1 MLIWVALS
9 IVSIIA
15 VAAIIAVLQ
24 VNSKLSRS
32 QVAAAET
39 LHTLRQDLEIV
50 NGAAMGVGQ
59 RLIAV
64 EKKLNISIE
73 KQEQM
78 NCDNADLLPY
88 SQAASLAE
96 SGADVEELIEK
107 YGLPEA
113 EANLLSLMKSSP
125 K

>member
-24 VNSKLSRS
+24 VNSRLG
-32 QVAAAET
+32 QHQLAATET
-39 LHTLRQDLEIV
+39 IAALKQELKTV
-50 NGAAMGVGQ
+50 NGAAIGVGQ

-78 NCDNADLLPY
+78 DCDNADLLPY

-96 SGADVEELIEK
+96 NGADVEQLIDK

-113 EANLLSLMKSSP
+113 EANLLSLMKSAA